1 MTYREFFEI
10 QEACN
15 RIVAAREFKGRS
27 RERMYTL
34 LKKKYTAAQ
43 LRKAGIRNDTVMDK
57 RGNYKL
63 TTHNKYYVDIG
74 KIYALKRAGW
84 NNEKIIDEFGSR
96 PSRKLL
102 MAAIKYVQ
110 NLGYRPPYMLEG
122 EPEEEPEEPDGMKDD
137 DWEGY
142 ED

>member
-10 QEACN
+10 QEAYN
-15 RIVAAREFKGRS
+15 RIAATKGFEESIYMR
-27 RERMYTL
+27 

-43 LRKAGIRNDTVMDK
+43 LRKAGIKNDTVMDK
-57 RGNYKL
+57 SVNYK
-63 TTHNKYYVDIG
+63 TITYNKYYVDLG

-84 NNEKIIDEFGSR
+84 SDEKIIDEFGRR
-96 PSRKLL
+96 PSPKIL

-110 NLGYRPPYMLEG
+110 NPGYRPPYMLERE